1 MSEYN
6 VVLVVSGRA
15 TCSVEADSLE
25 EADRKAR
32 EMLANDDV
40 ALEIVDV
47 SVEHMEDAG
56 GNYLYY

>member
-15 TCSVEADSLE
+15 TCSVEADSQE

-32 EMLANDDV
+32 EMFANDGV
-40 ALEIVDV
+40 ELEIVDV
-47 SVEHMEDAG
+47 SVEHMEDAD
-56 GNYLYY
+56 GNHLYY